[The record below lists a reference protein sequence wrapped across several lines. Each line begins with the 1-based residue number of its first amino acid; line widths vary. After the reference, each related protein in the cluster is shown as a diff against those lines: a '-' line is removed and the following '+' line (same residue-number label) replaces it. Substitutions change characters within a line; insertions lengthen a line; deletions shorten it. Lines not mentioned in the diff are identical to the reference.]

1 MWQGGAANRVVI
13 KNNNT
18 LFYVNAASSLEPTQQ
33 LDYDDIT
40 VIASNTHSSHSTTIS
55 SPAPV
60 FAGAVFKLKPNNAIA
75 DSGATQ
81 IFVIIRSSTMS
92 LITLKTC

>member
-1 MWQGGAANRVVI
+1 MT

-18 LFYVNAASSLEPTQQ
+18 LFYVNAASLSDPTQQ

-40 VIASNTHSSHSTTIS
+40 IVASNTRSSHSTTIS

-60 FAGAVFKLKPNNAIA
+60 FAGAIFKLKPNDAIA
-75 DSGATQ
+75 DLGATQ
-81 IFVIIRSSTMS
+81 IFVIDGTPSSTNVA
-92 LITLKTC
+92 